1 MPSSAWIRW
10 VKGCLNSHKWGGKD
24 VEEVSIQYKFHDR
37 WQISFYWRRFY
48 FLTLFSF
55 ALLSNKMIKP
65 ITNARG
71 TVLLCNS
78 LCFYNGNRGSY
89 DNIQFTTVLIFQ
101 NQRVLMSRVCWS
113 IKLLVV
119 LDPPRMKANT
129 EIALILAGA
138 YNSSYTGPYSSQY
151 SILSSTNS

>member
-113 IKLLVV
+113 IKLF
-119 LDPPRMKANT
+119 KASCSFGPT
-129 EIALILAGA
+129 KDEGK
-138 YNSSYTGPYSSQY
+138 YWDCSYISWGIQFVIYWS
-151 SILSSTNS
+151 L